1 MKSSKHKSKVTNLP
15 LPAGEGVRG
24 ERLLLLSF
32 FSLLTLSFC
41 ACTNHSKDNNAP
53 REPQPLTFGLM
64 SSMDGLPF
72 TVAHKLG
79 IYDSFGL
86 EVNFIKYYS
95 PIDRDAAFQTGQID
109 GAITDY
115 SSAILQQSKGTRL
128 GLIMQTDGYC
138 QLIAGKESKIKNPGQ
153 LKEKNIAIS
162 YATGIEYATD
172 KVLEQAGIKTGETN
186 KPEINNIPL
195 RLAMLENE
203 QIDATFLPDPYA
215 CMATNKGAHLLTSTR
230 QMKITFTG
238 IAFNEKALKEKAEEI
253 KLLIAGYNLG
263 VEYIRK
269 HPVNEWKQLLTE
281 ETGLT
286 EAEIK
291 NLMLPVYRLAARPDS
306 CDIAQAIRWLQK
318 KKAIPLDYTGTNLV
332 DTTFAPKSSRLP

>member
-1 MKSSKHKSKVTNLP
+1 METYILTKRQLFVHSKGCLF
-15 LPAGEGVRG
+15 L
-24 ERLLLLSF
+24 
-32 FSLLTLSFC
+32 LLTLSFC
-41 ACTNHSKDNNAP
+41 ACTARLKDNNTLH
-53 REPQPLTFGLM
+53 EPQPLTFGLM

-72 TVAHKLG
+72 TVADKLG
-79 IYDSFGL
+79 IYDSLGL
-86 EVNFIKYYS
+86 EVNFIKFYS
-95 PIDRDAAFQTGQID
+95 PIDRDAAFQAGQID

-138 QLIAGKESKIKNPGQ
+138 QLIASKESKLRNPKQ

-162 YATGIEYATD
+162 YATVIEYATD
-172 KVLEQAGIKTGETN
+172 KILEQANIQTGETN

-215 CMATNKGAHLLTSTR
+215 YMATSNGALLLTSTR

-238 IAFNEKALKEKAEEI
+238 TAFSEKALKEKAEEI
-253 KLLIAGYNLG
+253 KLLITGYNLG

-286 EAEIK
+286 EIQLK
-291 NLMLPVYRLAARPDS
+291 NLILPVYRLAARPGS
-306 CDIAQAIRWLQK
+306 CDIAQAIHWLQK
-318 KKAIPLDYTGTNLV
+318 KKAISLNYTGANLV
-332 DTTFAPKSSRLP
+332 DTAFAPKSPHLP

>member
-1 MKSSKHKSKVTNLP
+1 MKTASPPQFPSPIGRN
-15 LPAGEGVRG
+15 VRG
-24 ERLLLLSF
+24 ERLLLFYF
-32 FSLLTLSFC
+32 FSLITLSFC
-41 ACTNHSKDNNAP
+41 ACTTRLKDNNAP
-53 REPQPLTFGLM
+53 HEPQSLTFGLM

-72 TVAHKLG
+72 TIADKLG
-79 IYDSFGL
+79 IYDSLGL
-86 EVNFIKYYS
+86 KVNFIKYYS

-128 GLIMQTDGYC
+128 RLIMQTDGYC
-138 QLIAGKESKIKNPGQ
+138 QLIAGKESKIKNPEQ

-162 YATGIEYATD
+162 YATVIEYATD
-172 KVLEQAGIKTGETN
+172 KILGQANIKAGETN

-195 RLAMLENE
+195 RLAMLENG

-215 CMATNKGAHLLTSTR
+215 CMATSNGAHLITSTR

-238 IAFNEKALKEKAEEI
+238 TAFNEKALKEKAEEI

-269 HPVNEWKQLLTE
+269 HTVNEWMQLLTE

-306 CDIAQAIRWLQK
+306 CDIAQAIHWLQK
-318 KKAIPLDYTGTNLV
+318 KKAIPLNYTGVNLI
-332 DTTFAPKSSRLP
+332 DTTFAPKQPHLP

>member
-1 MKSSKHKSKVTNLP
+1 MQTYILTKRQLFVHSKGCLF
-15 LPAGEGVRG
+15 L
-24 ERLLLLSF
+24 
-32 FSLLTLSFC
+32 LLTLSFC
-41 ACTNHSKDNNAP
+41 ACTTRLKDNNTLH
-53 REPQPLTFGLM
+53 EPQPLTFGLM

-72 TVAHKLG
+72 TVADKMG
-79 IYDSFGL
+79 IYDSLGL
-86 EVNFIKYYS
+86 DVNFIKYYS
-95 PIDRDAAFQTGQID
+95 PIDRDAAFQAGQID

-128 GLIMQTDGYC
+128 ELIMQTDGYC
-138 QLIAGKESKIKNPGQ
+138 QLIASKESKLKNPKQ

-162 YATGIEYATD
+162 YATVIEYATD
-172 KVLEQAGIKTGETN
+172 KILEQADIQTGETN

-215 CMATNKGAHLLTSTR
+215 CMATSNGALLLTSTR

-238 IAFNEKALKEKAEEI
+238 IAFSEKALKEKAEEI
-253 KLLIAGYNLG
+253 KLLITGYNLG

-269 HPVNEWKQLLTE
+269 HSINEWKQLLTE

-286 EAEIK
+286 EIQIK

-306 CDIAQAIRWLQK
+306 CDIAQAIHWLQK
-318 KKAIPLDYTGTNLV
+318 KKVIPLNYTGVNLV
-332 DTTFAPKSSRLP
+332 DTAFAPKSSHLP